1 MTHQHR
7 AGLLL
12 ALTLLL
18 TAGCGQ
24 KGSLYLPDD
33 PEHRENRLSTASQ
46 Q

>member
-12 ALTLLL
+12 ALVLLL

-33 PEHRENRLSTASQ
+33 PEHRENRLSPAGRL
-46 Q
+46 